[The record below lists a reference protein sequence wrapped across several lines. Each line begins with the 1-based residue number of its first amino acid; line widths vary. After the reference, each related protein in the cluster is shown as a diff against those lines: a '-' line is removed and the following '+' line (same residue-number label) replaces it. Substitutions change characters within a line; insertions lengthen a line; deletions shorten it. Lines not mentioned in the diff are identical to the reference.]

1 MESLKFGKNSNDIMK
16 FDFEENRH
24 IAEHTH
30 PDIEILYLLEGTVS
44 VTISHNTYQM
54 EKDDII
60 AISPNK
66 SHSFHAT
73 EGILLGVLL
82 INYRE
87 FQKYIDTNHYY
98 LRCNSVIDKNKGYQ
112 ELRKILNKIFHLY
125 YERNQEKLYLNSL
138 YYSFLHTLITNFAY
152 HSEELI
158 NLDPQSVSEL
168 RTNDIINYINSN
180 YQYALSLTDLA
191 GHLNLSSTYLSKYIK
206 KNLGKNFLEYLNQV
220 RLSNAVDDMCH
231 TDKSLSRISLDN
243 GFPNTTAFTTTFRK
257 EYGKNPSVWLQE
269 YQKEHN
275 LAGQKISATDKNEH
289 IRAYLEQTPST
300 VTAPLESQ
308 NLEAYTFDAST
319 GTSYKKNWN
328 RLLNI
333 GSVTALMRSD
343 LQEQLLLLHKE
354 LKIEYIRFWD
364 LFTDDMYI
372 DVNRTDGHYNFKK
385 VDKVLDFL
393 IENKMHPFVDLGLK
407 PYYLTR
413 SVDKERMTERPISYN
428 GLTDYHRVL
437 YAFLAHCLNRYG
449 LEEVETW
456 YFEQWG
462 DPRITSG
469 DKYGTYFDVFETAYH
484 TVKSISPKIRIGG
497 AGFGRLYSTLE
508 FKEILELWK
517 ARPYHPDFLSIY
529 SYPYLARSNNESLN
543 DDRIQDSNFV
553 NNQVLMMQEV
563 MKGIDFTTPELLV
576 TEWSSSISNWN
587 SLNDSMYKGSFVLKT
602 IIDNIGSADMLGYWL
617 ASDIL
622 AEYFDSDAFLHGG
635 NGLLT
640 MDAIKKPVFYAIQFA
655 NQLGDTLLGKSP
667 HAMVTQSDSGN
678 YGIVCHHYIN
688 PNFRYFLRAEDDI
701 DVRKQFLLFDE
712 TNDLHLHF
720 RITNVKNGRY
730 LIKLRS
736 LNSEHGSVQDE
747 WSAMDY
753 TDNLEPQDI
762 TYLKNIS
769 TPRITITEQ
778 IVDHHVLE
786 VHTTLKP
793 QEIQYIHLKY
803 LIG

>member
-1 MESLKFGKNSNDIMK
+1 
-16 FDFEENRH
+16 
-24 IAEHTH
+24 
-30 PDIEILYLLEGTVS
+30 
-44 VTISHNTYQM
+44 
-54 EKDDII
+54 
-60 AISPNK
+60 
-66 SHSFHAT
+66 
-73 EGILLGVLL
+73 
-82 INYRE
+82 
-87 FQKYIDTNHYY
+87 
-98 LRCNSVIDKNKGYQ
+98 
-112 ELRKILNKIFHLY
+112 
-125 YERNQEKLYLNSL
+125 
-138 YYSFLHTLITNFAY
+138 
-152 HSEELI
+152 
-158 NLDPQSVSEL
+158 
-168 RTNDIINYINSN
+168 
-180 YQYALSLTDLA
+180 
-191 GHLNLSSTYLSKYIK
+191 
-206 KNLGKNFLEYLNQV
+206 
-220 RLSNAVDDMCH
+220 
-231 TDKSLSRISLDN
+231 
-243 GFPNTTAFTTTFRK
+243 
-257 EYGKNPSVWLQE
+257 
-269 YQKEHN
+269 
-275 LAGQKISATDKNEH
+275 
-289 IRAYLEQTPST
+289 
-300 VTAPLESQ
+300 
-308 NLEAYTFDAST
+308 
-319 GTSYKKNWN
+319 
-328 RLLNI
+328 
-333 GSVTALMRSD
+333 
-343 LQEQLLLLHKE
+343 
-354 LKIEYIRFWD
+354 
-364 LFTDDMYI
+364 
-372 DVNRTDGHYNFKK
+372 
-385 VDKVLDFL
+385 
-393 IENKMHPFVDLGLK
+393 MHPFVDLGLK

-437 YAFLAHCLNRYG
+437 YAFLAHCVNRYG

-701 DVRKQFLLFDE
+701 DVRKQFLLFDD
-712 TNDLHLHF
+712 TDDLHLHF

-753 TDNLEPQDI
+753 TDNLGPQDI

>member
-66 SHSFHAT
+66 SHSLHAT
-73 EGILLGVLL
+73 EGILLGVLH

-191 GHLNLSSTYLSKYIK
+191 EHLNLSSTYLSKYIK

-393 IENKMHPFVDLGLK
+393 IENKMHPFVDLGFK

-428 GLTDYHRVL
+428 SLTDYHRVL
-437 YAFLAHCLNRYG
+437 YAFLAHCVNRYG

-655 NQLGDTLLGKSP
+655 NQLGDTLLGKNT
-667 HAMVTQSDSGN
+667 HAMVTQSNSGN

-753 TDNLEPQDI
+753 TDNLGPQDI

>member
-1 MESLKFGKNSNDIMK
+1 MESLKFRKDSSDIMK

-24 IAEHTH
+24 IAEHSH
-30 PDIEILYLLEGTVS
+30 PDIEILYLLEGNVTVTVS
-44 VTISHNTYQM
+44 HSSYLM
-54 EKDDII
+54 EKDDIL

-66 SHSFHAT
+66 AHSLHAT
-73 EGILLGVLL
+73 EGILLGVLH

-87 FQKYIDTNHYY
+87 FQKYLDTNHYY

-112 ELRKILNKIFHLY
+112 ELRKLLNKIFHLY

-138 YYSFLHTLITNFAY
+138 YYSFLHTFITNFAY
-152 HSEELI
+152 RSEEII

-180 YQYALSLTDLA
+180 FQYALSLTDLA
-191 GHLNLSSTYLSKYIK
+191 EHLNLSPTYLSKYIK

-220 RLSNAVDDMCH
+220 RLTNAVDDMCH

-257 EYGKNPSVWLQE
+257 EYGQNPSVWLQE
-269 YQKEHN
+269 YQQRRK
-275 LAGQKISATDKNEH
+275 LASQEAAVTDKNEH
-289 IRAYLEQTPST
+289 IRAYLEQSPNLPDTT
-300 VTAPLESQ
+300 VHTQ
-308 NLEAYTFDAST
+308 NSEDYTFDAST
-319 GTSYKKNWN
+319 GTICKRNWN

-364 LFTDDMYI
+364 LFTDDMFI
-372 DVNRTDGHYNFKK
+372 DVTRIDGHYNFKK

-393 IENKMHPFVDLGLK
+393 VGNEMHPFIELGFK

-413 SVDKERMTERPISYN
+413 SVDKERTTERPISFHN
-428 GLTDYHRVL
+428 LADYHRIL
-437 YAFLAHCLNRYG
+437 YAFLAHVVNRYG
-449 LEEVETW
+449 LSEVENW

-469 DKYGTYFDVFETAYH
+469 EKYGFYFDVFETAYH
-484 TVKSISPKIRIGG
+484 TIKSISPNIKIGG

-517 ARPYHPDFLSIY
+517 ARPCHPDFLSMY

-543 DDRIQDSNFV
+543 DDRIQDPNFV
-553 NNQVLMMQEV
+553 NNQVLMMQDV
-563 MKGIDFTTPELLV
+563 MKEIDFTTPELLV

-587 SLNDSMYKGSFVLKT
+587 SLNDSMYKGAFVLKT
-602 IIDNIGSADMLGYWL
+602 IIDNVGSADMLGYWL

-655 NQLGDTLLGKSP
+655 NQLGNTILGKNS
-667 HAMVTQSDSGN
+667 HSLVAQSDSGS
-678 YGIVCHHYIN
+678 YGIICHHYIN
-688 PNFRYFLRAEDDI
+688 PNFRYFLKAEDDI

-712 TNDLHLHF
+712 TEDLHLHF
-720 RITNVKNGRY
+720 RIKNVKNGRY

-747 WSAMDY
+747 WAAMDY
-753 TDNLEPQDI
+753 TDNLGPQDI
-762 TYLKNIS
+762 VYLRNIS

-778 IVDHHVLE
+778 IVDNHILE

-803 LIG
+803 WIG

>member
-60 AISPNK
+60 TISPNK
-66 SHSFHAT
+66 SHSLHAT
-73 EGILLGVLL
+73 EGILLGVLH

-191 GHLNLSSTYLSKYIK
+191 EHLNLSSTYLSKYIK

-437 YAFLAHCLNRYG
+437 YAFLAHCVNRYG

-517 ARPYHPDFLSIY
+517 ARPCHPDFLSIY

-543 DDRIQDSNFV
+543 DDRIQDPNFV
-553 NNQVLMMQEV
+553 NNQVLMMQDV
-563 MKGIDFTTPELLV
+563 MKEIDFTTPELLV

-587 SLNDSMYKGSFVLKT
+587 SLNDSIYKGSFVLKT

-655 NQLGDTLLGKSP
+655 NQLGDTLLGKNN

-688 PNFRYFLRAEDDI
+688 PNFRYFLKAEDDI
-701 DVRKQFLLFDE
+701 DVRKQFLLFDD
-712 TNDLHLHF
+712 TDDLHLHF

-753 TDNLEPQDI
+753 TDNLGPQDI
-762 TYLKNIS
+762 AYLKNIS

-778 IVDHHVLE
+778 VVENHLLE
-786 VHTTLKP
+786 VYITLKP

>member
-60 AISPNK
+60 TISPNK
-66 SHSFHAT
+66 SHSLHAT
-73 EGILLGVLL
+73 EGILLGVLH

-191 GHLNLSSTYLSKYIK
+191 EHLNLSSTYLSKYIK

-275 LAGQKISATDKNEH
+275 LAGQKIYATDKNEH

-437 YAFLAHCLNRYG
+437 YAFLAHCVNRYG

-753 TDNLEPQDI
+753 TDNLGPQDI